1 MTTFPESFVLESSW
15 LSDACTIRKD
25 PESAYRL
32 NDWPETTRKLTSLTI
47 KREAES
53 CGGAVL
59 LGPLTLLLSTW
70 APFSILS
77 FSLSASV
84 CPQTIHFQMLEKRP
98 LSGPGRDHLS
108 CNKITQSVLTALW
121 QPELRQFP
129 TLLWFLL
136 TFSLTGLCVY
146 LQLLPICLC
155 PNFYL
160 RE

>member
-15 LSDACTIRKD
+15 LSDACTTRKD

-32 NDWPETTRKLTSLTI
+32 NDWPKTTRKLTPLTI

-84 CPQTIHFQMLEKRP
+84 CPQTIHFQMNWGKRP
-98 LSGPGRDHLS
+98 RRLGVTNSRGHSQALEE
-108 CNKITQSVLTALW
+108 IT
-121 QPELRQFP
+121 FP
-129 TLLWFLL
+129 ATKSH
-136 TFSLTGLCVY
+136 SLFWL
-146 LQLLPICLC
+146 
-155 PNFYL
+155 FYGSL
-160 RE
+160 N